1 MIPNFR
7 HCVEARHDVGMTD
20 IVRTR
25 SGISGSLMTLPRVY
39 GVRATDPRRSGSV
52 GKAKWPID
60 SQGKHDLS
68 RPMQTADAERMV
80 PHDFAPLARSRASRE
95 RSLGR
100 WLISRLGTSWFYA
113 MADTIHFGAQAGADA
128 FRRWMMARV
137 D

>member
-1 MIPNFR
+1 M
-7 HCVEARHDVGMTD
+7 E
-20 IVRTR
+20 
-25 SGISGSLMTLPRVY
+25 
-39 GVRATDPRRSGSV
+39 
-52 GKAKWPID
+52 
-60 SQGKHDLS
+60 
-68 RPMQTADAERMV
+68 TADAERMV

>member
-1 MIPNFR
+1 MGMI
-7 HCVEARHDVGMTD
+7 DM
-20 IVRTR
+20 VRTR
-25 SGISGSLMTLPRVY
+25 SVISGSLRTLPRVH
-39 GVRATDPRRSGSV
+39 GVRATDARRSGSV

-68 RPMQTADAERMV
+68 RPMETADAERMV